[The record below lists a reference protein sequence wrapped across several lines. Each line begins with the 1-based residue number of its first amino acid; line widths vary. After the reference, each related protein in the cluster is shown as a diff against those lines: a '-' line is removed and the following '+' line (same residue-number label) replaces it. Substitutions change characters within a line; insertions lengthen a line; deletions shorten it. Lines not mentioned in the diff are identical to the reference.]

1 MGSKLQLNIQVCT
14 CNKVCVYQ
22 GSVQGFLIIKLS
34 ELYTKIE
41 DTYRRFSMFTNN
53 KKQSQNLTRYQLCGS
68 VADLLSVGVHCFLEQ
83 EILKIPVGICYRLQ
97 EPYVLWTIHSS
108 NSHCS
113 VLKTSHLCLDLF

>member
-41 DTYRRFSMFTNN
+41 DTYGRFSMFTNN

-68 VADLLSVGVHCFLEQ
+68 VADLLSVGVCQ
-83 EILKIPVGICYRLQ
+83 A
-97 EPYVLWTIHSS
+97 
-108 NSHCS
+108 
-113 VLKTSHLCLDLF
+113 